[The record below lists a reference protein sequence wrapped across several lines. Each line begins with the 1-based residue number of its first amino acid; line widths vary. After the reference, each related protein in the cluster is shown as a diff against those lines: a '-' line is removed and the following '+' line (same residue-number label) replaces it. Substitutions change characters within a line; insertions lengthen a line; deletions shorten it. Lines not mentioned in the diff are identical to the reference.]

1 MKFVSSLASSTM
13 LRFAGDLSGLSVPE
27 SRGACLACLGQKQGT
42 HARRIPKKDFLGK
55 TIEEA
60 HEAER
65 KLVSLFLSSEEVED
79 GFISSVDS
87 PMTKRTGRS
96 SVWITSRFIH
106 SGKHACGTS
115 RMSRNNR
122 RCLLGEYIDPKR

>member
-1 MKFVSSLASSTM
+1 M

-42 HARRIPKKDFLGK
+42 HARRIPKKDSLGE
-55 TIEEA
+55 TVEEA

-87 PMTKRTGRS
+87 PMTKAHWQIFSMDHIQVYRQRKT
-96 SVWITSRFIH
+96 
-106 SGKHACGTS
+106 
-115 RMSRNNR
+115 
-122 RCLLGEYIDPKR
+122 CLWNLKDVTE